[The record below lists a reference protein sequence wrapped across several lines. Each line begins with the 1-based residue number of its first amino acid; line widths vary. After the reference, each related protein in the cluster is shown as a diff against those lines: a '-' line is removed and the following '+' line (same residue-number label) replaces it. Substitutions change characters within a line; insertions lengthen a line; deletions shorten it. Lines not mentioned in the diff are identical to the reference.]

1 MTAVSPHSTLVVGD
15 CSTICSS
22 SIRYS
27 STRRLGV
34 QHDRMGGF
42 YLLYIYGLDFRGV
55 TQVEESFEIDDDGIF
70 TVPAKEK
77 KCSKGPSKS
86 LTISSYKRNVNAKE
100 VTSILQEAKQL
111 VEQDNKK
118 KNHIISRLALER
130 LIYDVKAEVNNWND
144 KGDKKKTTIVT
155 SLEEASTWYNAN
167 VNASKEEH
175 EDMKLKLSNTWNRTR
190 NTKSKT
196 KSLWR

>member
-1 MTAVSPHSTLVVGD
+1 
-15 CSTICSS
+15 
-22 SIRYS
+22 
-27 STRRLGV
+27 
-34 QHDRMGGF
+34 MGGF

-144 KGDKKKTTIVT
+144 KGDKKATTIVT
-155 SLEEASTWYNAN
+155 ALEETSTWYNAN

-175 EDMKLKLSNTWNRTR
+175 EDMKLKLSNTRNRTR
-190 NTKSKT
+190 NTKYKT
-196 KSLWR
+196 KSLWRWMIR